1 MLRVLDSRRGRT
13 ASSKGSYTRR
23 FPPSPKTD
31 SMFRT
36 IAVIGSGTMGAGIAG
51 QIANAGH
58 EVRLLDLPSEGGG
71 SPNAVAEAAVAR
83 LLASEPPALMSPDAA
98 ERIRTGNTRDDLEAL
113 AEADW
118 VIEAIVERLDVK
130 RALYARL
137 ADIVPAHCV
146 VSSNTSTIPIRLL
159 VEGMPEAFRRR
170 FAITHYFNPVR
181 YMRLLELVRGES
193 TEAAVIEGLAAF
205 NDRELGKGVVHCEDT
220 PGFLGNRVGVFALQV
235 GIDEAIRNE
244 LPIETAD
251 ALMGRPMG
259 IPKTGVF
266 GLYDLIGIDLMAD
279 VVRSLRA
286 ILPEGD
292 AFHAV
297 GAESPMI
304 ERMIAEGL
312 TGAKGGGGFYRR
324 DAAGRRVARR
334 LGSGDYA
341 PLENALPERAA
352 AAARAIAERREP
364 LSGLIEGEDAEAR
377 FCRNVLGRVLGYA
390 ASLLGDVTDSPQAV
404 DDAMKLGFNWVR
416 GPFEMI
422 DALGGECVARLL
434 VESDPGGAA
443 AVPATLSD
451 ARPFY
456 TVADA
461 DASASAR
468 GERSLHVRLAGGT
481 LEPIRLPDGVV
492 RFHLAR
498 RALTPLLEN
507 ESASLFAI
515 EGDLRLV
522 EFHSKANALTEDS
535 MAVVAAAA
543 ADHGAGILIHNDAQH
558 YSAGVDLNAFLALI
572 EAEDFDGIDA
582 FLERFQDAVAALKY
596 CPVPVVGAP
605 SGLALGGG
613 FEVLMHCDALVV
625 HANSVLGLVEA
636 GVGLLPAGG
645 GVKETFLRWS
655 EAEGPAAGAWRS
667 WMNLGYGATG
677 SSPALAERL
686 RYFRP
691 GTDASVMN
699 RDRLYSAGV
708 ARLRELAAGYSPP
721 SRPSVT
727 LPGGDIRARMRA
739 FMDAGVE
746 RGDFSAHNRTV
757 ALAIGGVITS
767 DSGEAETLEERA
779 LYARERAAF
788 VDLARAAPT
797 REAIASLLGASPAR
811 ARPT

>member
-1 MLRVLDSRRGRT
+1 
-13 ASSKGSYTRR
+13 
-23 FPPSPKTD
+23 
-31 SMFRT
+31 MFRQ

-58 EVRLLDLPSEGGG
+58 EVLLLDLPGETA
-71 SPNAVAEAAVAR
+71 PNAVADAAVER
-83 LLASEPPALMSPDAA
+83 LLAADPPALMEPAVAS
-98 ERIRTGNTRDDLEAL
+98 RIRTGNTRDDLGEL
-113 AEADW
+113 AGADW

-137 ADIVPAHCV
+137 AEIVPADCV
-146 VSSNTSTIPIRLL
+146 VTSNTSTIPIRLL
-159 VEGMPEAFRRR
+159 VEDMPEAFRGR

-193 TEAAVIEGLAAF
+193 TDEAVIERLAAF
-205 NDRELGKGVVHCEDT
+205 NDRELGKGVVRCEDT

-235 GIDEAIRNE
+235 GIDEAIRNG
-244 LPIETAD
+244 LSIETAD

-279 VVRSLRA
+279 VVRSLSA

-297 GAESPMI
+297 GGESPMI
-304 ERMIAEGL
+304 ERMIADGL

-324 DAAGRRVARR
+324 DVDGRRLARR
-334 LGSGDYA
+334 LAEDDYVPVSTEPSA
-341 PLENALPERAA
+341 RVLAA
-352 AAARAIAERREP
+352 TRAIAERGEP
-364 LSGLIEGEDAEAR
+364 LTGLIEGGDAEAR

-390 ASLLGDVTDSPQAV
+390 ASLLGEVTESPQAI

-422 DALGGECVARLL
+422 DALGSERVARLL
-434 VESDPGGAA
+434 VESARTDVDAAGGTSVDAPA
-443 AVPATLSD
+443 EGTNVPAALRD
-451 ARPFY
+451 PRPFY
-456 TVADA
+456 SVPGGKGNVGRDGADGGAEA
-461 DASASAR
+461 DGDLGDGADPRAGR
-468 GERSLHVRLAGGT
+468 TLHVRLASGAV
-481 LEPIRLPDGVV
+481 EPVRLPEGVV

-507 ESASLFAI
+507 EAASLFAI
-515 EGDLRLV
+515 EGDLRLI
-522 EFHSKANALTEDS
+522 EFHSKANALTDES

-543 ADHGAGILIHNDAQH
+543 ADHGAGVLVHNDAQH

-572 EAEDFDGIDA
+572 DDGDFDGIDA
-582 FLERFQDAVAALKY
+582 FLARFQRAVADLKY

-625 HANSVLGLVEA
+625 HANSVLGLVES

-645 GVKETFLRWS
+645 GVKETFLRWC
-655 EAEGPAAGAWRS
+655 AERDAGAAAWKS

-691 GTDASVMN
+691 GIDASVMN
-699 RDRLYSAGV
+699 RDRLYGAGV
-708 ARLRELAAGYSPP
+708 ARLRELARGYLPP
-721 SRPSVT
+721 TPPRAT

-739 FMDAGVE
+739 FMDEGVE
-746 RGDFSAHNRTV
+746 RGDFTAHNRTV
-757 ALAIGGVITS
+757 ALAIGSVITS
-767 DSGEAETLEERA
+767 DTEEAIEVDENTLYE
-779 LYARERAAF
+779 RERAAF
-788 VDLARAAPT
+788 VSLART
-797 REAIASLLGASPAR
+797 RETRAAIAALLGVD
-811 ARPT
+811 